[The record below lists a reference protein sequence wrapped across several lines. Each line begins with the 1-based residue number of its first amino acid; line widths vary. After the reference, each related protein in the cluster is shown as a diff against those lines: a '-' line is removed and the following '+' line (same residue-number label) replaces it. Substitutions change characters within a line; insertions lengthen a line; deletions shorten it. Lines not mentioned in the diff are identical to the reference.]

1 MRVKTHR
8 VIEIRVARSG
18 TSTYLYS
25 NVLIM
30 NSVFALVSIFTWCV
44 CKAKEYASRFNGNNL
59 NFGPNSNKKKMQ
71 NPHNRG

>member
-1 MRVKTHR
+1 
-8 VIEIRVARSG
+8 
-18 TSTYLYS
+18 
-25 NVLIM
+25 M